1 MIVPL
6 LWCSEFRSVM
16 SLYLRK
22 NLLTFEKILNI
33 IEETEEHLKDNE
45 FCVSSNDVMD
55 LVNSS
60 NCSTYDYEFV
70 ALAKNF
76 KTNLITTDKQI
87 LKEFPSIAKS
97 LKEF

>member
-1 MIVPL
+1 M
-6 LWCSEFRSVM
+6 
-16 SLYLRK
+16 
-22 NLLTFEKILNI
+22 LTLEKILNI
-33 IEETEEHLKDNE
+33 IEEAEQHFKDNE
-45 FCVSSNDVMD
+45 FYISSIDVME

-60 NCSTYDYEFV
+60 NCSAYDCEFA